1 MKFLIAIG
9 SKEFSGPTLRLG
21 MRVARAFKADVT
33 IAYVGEKISPF
44 STSEVRLAQENL
56 DKWDVNRPGVDVLEW
71 AFQFLA
77 ENNYLSEK
85 MTQEGFRENKLV
97 QTDDDRCE
105 VFLEGTQSDEVALIL
120 RNGEIISQLR
130 DEVVRSEIDV
140 TIIGGSKK
148 RRMAHDLIQYIDSS
162 IFVVNQYKPEQDY
175 RVLLTVNDAPNTRKA
190 VKFGIRVAQAFKLG
204 VDMLTV
210 SETSIFR
217 DGYRASSD
225 WASKLIR
232 RSGINHEVKME
243 TGSFAEVV
251 VSLAS
256 DNHIIVLGASH
267 RSPLA
272 KFFRGSKPL
281 RVLKSCSCPVLIVKQ

>member
-1 MKFLIAIG
+1 
-9 SKEFSGPTLRLG
+9 
-21 MRVARAFKADVT
+21 
-33 IAYVGEKISPF
+33 
-44 STSEVRLAQENL
+44 
-56 DKWDVNRPGVDVLEW
+56 
-71 AFQFLA
+71 
-77 ENNYLSEK
+77 
-85 MTQEGFRENKLV
+85 
-97 QTDDDRCE
+97 
-105 VFLEGTQSDEVALIL
+105 
-120 RNGEIISQLR
+120 
-130 DEVVRSEIDV
+130 
-140 TIIGGSKK
+140 
-148 RRMAHDLIQYIDSS
+148 MAHDLIQYIDSS